1 MADQNSIFL
10 LRCEGKIKVL
20 RGYCGDE
27 GPNLYIGP
35 WALFG
40 DVDMFEEGQ
49 TIRETPEWRITYG
62 KGGRV

>member
-1 MADQNSIFL
+1 M
-10 LRCEGKIKVL
+10 
-20 RGYCGDE
+20 CGDK

-40 DVDMFEEGQ
+40 DVDMSEKGQ

-62 KGGRV
+62 NGGGLQSEEVILL